1 MPFVSNMNDDEN
13 KQNQPQGSQGGAV
26 SPSGPGGGAVR
37 LSPSTAVP
45 AGGAGSAGATGTNPA
60 SAGGQ
65 FASMGQ
71 YLKANMNQAE
81 PLAGKLT
88 SGIGQ
93 EYTGLE
99 GQNQAALS
107 SIGSQVSAQPD
118 YSKANDTIAQ
128 EAANPTSFAG
138 DQGNVASFQNLLK
151 ASYNGPTSAESTN
164 DYTNQQNAINKS
176 IAQGQQAVT
185 TESGRENLLAK
196 NEAKPTTGVTAL
208 NSAVLS
214 KSPTA
219 LSSVENAYKPFQ
231 NLLTGLQSGATEQ
244 NKAIADKQTQAA
256 TAKKAAS
263 DALTSQMTGLNTAV
277 GGELTAAQQKLAAQN
292 AQVKSELAAGTP
304 SDATLKS
311 LGITSDQWN
320 SLSAAQ
326 KAAATSQDVYSNQH
340 QFGATSGTSNIDLT
354 GFLNQNDPNN
364 VLNAGNVAT
373 KEDYDKAAA
382 FQSLLGGLNLDTP
395 TMAINPS
402 TAAQAGTA
410 PTSASNFDYQTALT
424 TAQQAKSD
432 QLAAAQAYVD
442 ALQSGA
448 DEEHAQLA
456 AQKAQKLQTGVGAAT
471 ALASPWALPAAA
483 GANVGLG
490 AYNAGKDVL
499 SNPTLKNAGQFVNT
513 IAGPASI
520 ANAAKGAGAAVTAA
534 VKTVSNIF
542 CFHPDT
548 LIVMESGYLLPI
560 HKVAVGDLTKG
571 GKVLATTR
579 AIGQDFYWYNG
590 VVVTGKHAV
599 KENGVWTRVES
610 SKLGHRFKYLT
621 EVVCSLVTE
630 KHRIYAN
637 GIEFAD
643 QYETDLYESLD
654 MDESLAELNKNAKH
668 VG

>member
-1 MPFVSNMNDDEN
+1 MAFVSNMNDDDEN
-13 KQNQPQGSQGGAV
+13 KQNQPQGSQGVV
-26 SPSGPGGGAVR
+26 SPSGSGGGAVR
-37 LSPSTAVP
+37 LAPSAAVP
-45 AGGAGSAGATGTNPA
+45 AGGAPGTGATGATPT

-65 FASMGQ
+65 FGSMGQ
-71 YLKANMNQAE
+71 YLSANMNAAE

-93 EYTGLE
+93 EYQGLE

-107 SIGSQVSAQPD
+107 KIGSQVSAQPD
-118 YSKANDTIAQ
+118 YSKSNDTIAQ
-128 EAANPTSFAG
+128 ESANPTSFAG

-164 DYTNQQNAINKS
+164 DYADQQAAINKS
-176 IAQGQQAVT
+176 ISQGQAATQ
-185 TESGRENLLAK
+185 TEAGRENLLAK
-196 NEAKPTTGVTAL
+196 NEARPTTGVTAL
-208 NSAVLS
+208 NSAILS

-219 LSSVENAYKPFQ
+219 LASVQDAYKPFA
-231 NLLTGLQSGATEQ
+231 NLLTGLSSGAADQ

-263 DALTSQMTGLNTAV
+263 DALTSQMTGLNTSV
-277 GGELTAAQQKLAAQN
+277 GNELTAAQQKLAAQN

-304 SDATLKS
+304 SDGTLS
-311 LGITSDQWN
+311 ALGVTRDQWN
-320 SLSAAQ
+320 SLSTAQ
-326 KAAATSQDVYSNQH
+326 KAAATSQDVYSNQG
-340 QFGATSGTSNIDLT
+340 QFGAKSGTSNIDLT
-354 GFLNQNDPNN
+354 GFLNQNDPNS

-373 KEDYDKAAA
+373 KADYDKAAA

-395 TMAINPS
+395 TMTINPS

-410 PTSASNFDYQTALT
+410 PTNASNFDYQTALT

-448 DEEHAQLA
+448 DENHAQLA
-456 AQKAQKLQTGVGAAT
+456 AQNAAKTTKISQVGALANTALGATGAAT
-471 ALASPWALPAAA
+471 AGIASGVPAA
-483 GANVGLG
+483 GQTYLQ
-490 AYNAGKDVL
+490 KISS
-499 SNPTLKNAGQFVNT
+499 SNPAQ
-513 IAGPASI
+513 IAATVGTMGMAPVAQAVASGVQ
-520 ANAAKGAGAAVTAA
+520 KA
-534 VKTVSNIF
+534 VKTVTNIF

-560 HKVAVGDLTKG
+560 HKVVVGDLTKG

-599 KENGVWTRVES
+599 KENGIWIRVES
-610 SKLGHRFKYLT
+610 SKLGHQFKYLT

>member
-1 MPFVSNMNDDEN
+1 MPFVSNMNDEDQN
-13 KQNQPQGSQGGAV
+13 KQNQPQGSQGVV
-26 SPSGPGGGAVR
+26 SPSGGGGAVR
-37 LSPSTAVP
+37 LAPSAAVP
-45 AGGAGSAGATGTNPA
+45 AGGAGSGGVTGTGPA

-71 YLKANMNQAE
+71 YLKANMSNAE

-88 SGIGQ
+88 AGIGQ
-93 EYTGLE
+93 EYQGLE

-107 SIGSQVSAQPD
+107 SIGNQVSAQPD

-151 ASYNGPTSAESTN
+151 ASYNGPTSAESTS
-164 DYTNQQNAINKS
+164 DYANQQAAINKS
-176 IAQGQQAVT
+176 IAQGQDATQ
-185 TESGRENLLAK
+185 TEGGRENLLAK

-208 NSAVLS
+208 NSAILS

-219 LSSVENAYKPFQ
+219 LASVENAYQPFQ
-231 NLLTGLQSGATEQ
+231 NLLTGLQSGATAQ
-244 NKAIADKQTQAA
+244 NKAIADKQAQAA
-256 TAKKAAS
+256 TAKQTAT
-263 DALTSQMTGLNTAV
+263 DALNSQITGLNTSV
-277 GGELTAAQQKLAAQN
+277 GNELTTAQQKLAAQN
-292 AQVKSELAAGTP
+292 AQIKSELAAGAP
-304 SDATLKS
+304 SDGTLQA
-311 LGITSDQWN
+311 LGVTRDQWN

-326 KAAATSQDVYSNQH
+326 KAAATPQDVYSNQH
-340 QFGATSGTSNIDLT
+340 QFGATTGTSNIDLA

-373 KEDYDKAAA
+373 KADYDKAAA
-382 FQSLLGGLNLDTP
+382 FQSLLGGLDLATP
-395 TMAINPS
+395 TMAINPT

-410 PTSASNFDYQTALT
+410 PVNASTFDYQTALT
-424 TAQQAKSD
+424 TAQQAKTD

-448 DEEHAQLA
+448 DENHAQLA
-456 AQKAQKLQTGVGAAT
+456 AQDAAKKAGMARIAGIAQTPLAAT
-471 ALASPWALPAAA
+471 GAAAA
-483 GANVGLG
+483 GAVGAAKNVGSQFST
-490 AYNAGKDVL
+490 APSAIKNIAANVL
-499 SNPTLKNAGQFVNT
+499 TGGLSTPAQA
-513 IAGPASI
+513 IAGGV
-520 ANAAKGAGAAVTAA
+520 KQAVQTI
-534 VKTVSNIF
+534 TNIF

-548 LIVMESGYLLPI
+548 LITMESGSLLPI
-560 HKVAVGDLTKG
+560 HKIVVGDLTKG

-599 KENGVWTRVES
+599 KENGTWIRVEN
-610 SKLGHRFKYLT
+610 SKLGHQFKYLT
-621 EVVCSLVTE
+621 EVVCNLVTE

-643 QYETDLYESLD
+643 QYETDMYESLD